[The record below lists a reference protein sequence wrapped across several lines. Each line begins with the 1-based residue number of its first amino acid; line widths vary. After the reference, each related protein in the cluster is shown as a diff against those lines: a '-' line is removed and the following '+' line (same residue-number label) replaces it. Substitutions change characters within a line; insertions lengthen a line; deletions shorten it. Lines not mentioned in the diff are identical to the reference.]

1 MLKIKLP
8 ASTFDAVV
16 HHLGGDARVARH
28 FVDWYEERAER
39 ELAEALRAQAIVS
52 ASNFNARHRA
62 INGLGQC
69 TFRIAESLHNWL
81 LTYASGY
88 VYDVPFI
95 KKLIADN
102 GHLCFVPTYDAKV
115 AIIKPTP
122 KQEPVITATPQPPPV
137 IVAAPKGA
145 SEIVPATH

>member
-8 ASTFDAVV
+8 ASTFDEIT
-16 HHLGGDARVARH
+16 HLLGGDAQIARK
-28 FVDWYEERAER
+28 FVDWYEERAQR
-39 ELAEALRAQAIVS
+39 ELAEALREQAIVS

-69 TFRIAESLHNWL
+69 TFRIGTKLHSWL
-81 LTYASGY
+81 LNYASGY
-88 VYDVPFI
+88 VYDQPFI

-102 GHLCFVPTYDAKV
+102 SHLCFKPTYDPRA